1 MELAGDEK
9 RIQAL
14 FSEVRLEHQRSA
26 PQFVKV
32 WNTADT
38 TPARV
43 PVFNRS
49 VVMLGCV
56 LVLVAFGAFV
66 WLWRENATPAD
77 ARDEMVQPQVLATVV
92 ESPQKVQKRTVSLP
106 THRVV
111 HRKPARR
118 LNIERAVVQNAA
130 VLSKWQSPTDTLM
143 KSSVASL
150 LNALPALNESAK
162 DLESYLSNNELK
174 ELKQ

>member
-32 WNTADT
+32 WNCAATT
-38 TPARV
+38 TPSRV
-43 PVFNRS
+43 PVFNRP
-49 VVMLGCV
+49 VVMFGCV
-56 LVLVAFGAFV
+56 LILAAIGAFA
-66 WLWRENATPAD
+66 WLSRDNATSAN
-77 ARDEMVQPQVLATVV
+77 ARDETIQPQVLATLV
-92 ESPQKVQKRTVSLP
+92 ESPQKVQKRTPSQ
-106 THRVV
+106 RVV

-118 LNIERAVVQNAA
+118 LNIERTVVHNAA

-143 KSSVASL
+143 KSSAASL